1 VNFALEILVQT
12 VRNIWAHKLRSV
24 LTMFGISWGIAS
36 IVFMMAIGEGFKI
49 GYRNMMYAMGTD
61 IVILWGG
68 RTTQQAGGQR
78 AGREIRFSIDD
89 VRAIRADCPLVQH
102 VTPELARS
110 LPVRSRYN
118 SGLFSTH
125 GVAPIYQQIRSMKL
139 AAGRLFTEADV
150 TEEREVCILGEEV
163 KTQLFASRSAV
174 GEQVLIQG
182 VPFTVVGE
190 LAKKDQNNSYN
201 GMDGTKILIPYDLMA
216 RYFPDPRPFVG
227 QGRIDNI
234 IFMPG
239 NADHHEAA
247 LKQVK
252 LVLGRRHGFDPS
264 DEGAVWA
271 WDTVEAAR
279 MVATIYDSMEI
290 FLTAVAVVTLA
301 LGGIGVMN
309 IMLVSVTERTREIGV
324 KQAVGATRERILTEF
339 FLEAMALTLVSG
351 AGGLTLAILIC
362 TGVNKLPLPTLF
374 SGLPVTPAGA
384 SVAFG
389 TLVLVGILAAIYP
402 ARRAALLTPV
412 EALRY
417 E

>member
-1 VNFALEILVQT
+1 
-12 VRNIWAHKLRSV
+12 
-24 LTMFGISWGIAS
+24 
-36 IVFMMAIGEGFKI
+36 
-49 GYRNMMYAMGTD
+49 
-61 IVILWGG
+61 
-68 RTTQQAGGQR
+68 
-78 AGREIRFSIDD
+78 
-89 VRAIRADCPLVQH
+89 
-102 VTPELARS
+102 
-110 LPVRSRYN
+110 
-118 SGLFSTH
+118 
-125 GVAPIYQQIRSMKL
+125 
-139 AAGRLFTEADV
+139 
-150 TEEREVCILGEEV
+150 
-163 KTQLFASRSAV
+163 
-174 GEQVLIQG
+174 
-182 VPFTVVGE
+182 
-190 LAKKDQNNSYN
+190 
-201 GMDGTKILIPYDLMA
+201 
-216 RYFPDPRPFVG
+216 
-227 QGRIDNI
+227 
-234 IFMPG
+234 
-239 NADHHEAA
+239 
-247 LKQVK
+247 
-252 LVLGRRHGFDPS
+252 
-264 DEGAVWA
+264 
-271 WDTVEAAR
+271 
-279 MVATIYDSMEI
+279 MEI